1 MNWFKISQRAR
12 YQGQLQGDE
21 SNPHAVNE
29 RYDDNAL
36 IEGEDGMELRE
47 CFFEGLKGNWTP
59 FTVKVQNL
67 LEQGYSQSR
76 IDSMVASYTR
86 GNIDKMKK
94 ERI

>member
-1 MNWFKISQRAR
+1 MNWFKIAGRAR

-21 SNPHAVNE
+21 TNQNSTNE
-29 RYDDNAL
+29 RYQDNEA

-59 FTVKVQNL
+59 FTMKVQNL
-67 LEQGYSQSR
+67 LEQGYNQSR

-86 GNIDKMKK
+86 GNIDKMKTK
-94 ERI
+94 TI